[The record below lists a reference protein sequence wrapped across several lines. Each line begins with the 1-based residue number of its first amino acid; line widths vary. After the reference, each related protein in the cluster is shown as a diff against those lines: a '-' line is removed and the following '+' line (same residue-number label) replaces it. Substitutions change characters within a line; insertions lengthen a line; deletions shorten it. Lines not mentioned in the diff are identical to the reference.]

1 MSRELALQVRDLN
14 VWYRP
19 GGVIRRSRL
28 VPVLHDISFDL
39 WRGEALGLV
48 GESGS
53 GKSTLARTILGMV
66 PDYTGTVTHFTKRP
80 QMIFQDPYSSL
91 NPSRTVGWILSEP
104 LKIYGKY
111 DARERERRVR
121 ETIGLVGLPAESYDM
136 LPAHLSGG
144 QRQRVSIASALIQK
158 PALIIA
164 DEAVSALDVTIQA
177 QILELMAQLRREPL
191 QEIAGTKVVRMR
203 DYQDGSVY
211 VMGLGKMDKTPISG
225 SNVLYFELDDG
236 CAFIVRPSGTEPKIK
251 VYILGVGATR
261 PECDE
266 RVQRYAQFAE
276 TLRG

>member
-53 GKSTLARTILGMV
+53 GKSTLARTVLGMV

-164 DEAVSALDVTIQA
+164 DEADSALDVTIQA
-177 QILELMAQLRREPL
+177 QILELMAQLRRELGISYLFISHDLNVVYQLCDRCMVMQAGRIVEQGPVEEL
-191 QEIAGTKVVRMR
+191 YDHPQQE
-203 DYQDGSVY
+203 Y
-211 VMGLGKMDKTPISG
+211 
-225 SNVLYFELDDG
+225 
-236 CAFIVRPSGTEPKIK
+236 
-251 VYILGVGATR
+251 TR
-261 PECDE
+261 
-266 RVQRYAQFAE
+266 QLLAAAQ
-276 TLRG
+276 

>member
-53 GKSTLARTILGMV
+53 GKSTLAR
-66 PDYTGTVTHFTKRP
+66 
-80 QMIFQDPYSSL
+80 MIFQDPYSSL

-177 QILELMAQLRREPL
+177 QILELMAQLRRELGISYLFISHDLNVVYQLCDRCMVMQAGRIVEQGPVEEL
-191 QEIAGTKVVRMR
+191 YDHPQQE
-203 DYQDGSVY
+203 Y
-211 VMGLGKMDKTPISG
+211 
-225 SNVLYFELDDG
+225 
-236 CAFIVRPSGTEPKIK
+236 
-251 VYILGVGATR
+251 TR
-261 PECDE
+261 
-266 RVQRYAQFAE
+266 QLLAAAQ
-276 TLRG
+276 